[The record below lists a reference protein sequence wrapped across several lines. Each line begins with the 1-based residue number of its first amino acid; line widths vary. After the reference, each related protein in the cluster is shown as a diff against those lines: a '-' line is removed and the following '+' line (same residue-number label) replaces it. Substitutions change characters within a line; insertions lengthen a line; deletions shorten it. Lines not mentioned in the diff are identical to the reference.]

1 MHVISDTELRR
12 FVTAILEAAGTPA
25 DHAALVADS
34 LVEANLSGHDSH
46 GVIRVSQ
53 YIDNIREGTLIPDAR
68 PAVVARHGATA
79 QVDAHWGWGPPAAL
93 LASDTAIE
101 VAREYGVAAVTVR
114 RCNHIGRVGLYTGH
128 IAEAGMAGIALA
140 NVRAWVAPYGG
151 RARMMGTN
159 PLSWAVPRAP
169 GQPPLVLDFATSKL
183 AEGKVRVA
191 RDKELPVPPGVIVD
205 REGHPTQTPQDLYD
219 GGALLPFGEHK
230 GYGISIMIE
239 LLGGILAGQGPSV
252 LPSFAHGNGTLL
264 FALNIEVFAPLDTF
278 IEQTEAYAA
287 RLKASLPSEGSAG
300 VLLPGEPEQMSQA
313 QRRAEG
319 IPLPDQTWARLQDT
333 ARSLG
338 VV

>member
-1 MHVISDTELRR
+1 MHVISAPDLRR
-12 FVTAILEAAGTPA
+12 LVTDILEAAGTPP
-25 DHAALVADS
+25 DFAALVAGS

-53 YIDNIREGTLIPDAR
+53 YVDGIREGEIVPDAR
-68 PAVVARHGATA
+68 PSVVARYGATA
-79 QVDAHWGWGPPAAL
+79 QVDAGWGWGPPAAL
-93 LASDTAIE
+93 LAADTAIDL
-101 VAREYGVAAVTVR
+101 ARQFGVAAVTVQ

-151 RARMMGTN
+151 RERMMGTN

-169 GQPPLVLDFATSKL
+169 GQPPLVLDFATSVL

-191 RDKELPVPPGVIVD
+191 RDKGLPMPPGVVVD
-205 REGHPTQTPQDLYD
+205 REGRPTQRPQDLYD
-219 GGALLPFGEHK
+219 GGALLPFGEYK
-230 GYGISIMIE
+230 GYGISVMIE
-239 LLGGILAGQGPSV
+239 LLGGILSGLGPSA
-252 LPSFAHGNGTLL
+252 LPGFPHGNGTLIL
-264 FALNIEVFAPLDTF
+264 AVNIPVFTPLDQF

-287 RLKASLPSEGSAG
+287 RLKASQPSEGSDG

-313 QRRAEG
+313 RRLAEG
-319 IPLPDQTWARLQDT
+319 IPLPDQTWATLQAT
-333 ARSLG
+333 AQSLG